1 MALFGFLKK
10 RREEQLPLPPPPS
23 PPENIPQFRG
33 DIEPIRGQEI
43 SQTPMAPLPP
53 MEHEEPPLPELPPAL
68 PAPTPARE
76 KEARTY
82 TTGAEK
88 VFDKTITEEQTEMPA
103 EKIRVIPKPAFVDVE
118 DYKRI
123 INDTNTI
130 RSKLMDAENFVRKLS
145 DIKNEEERAFEKW
158 RTQLED
164 VEKKL
169 NYVDQLIAKAQG

>member
-10 RREEQLPLPPPPS
+10 KREEELPLPPPPS
-23 PPENIPQFRG
+23 PPEMQPFLKG
-33 DIEPIRGQEI
+33 DIEQIR
-43 SQTPMAPLPP
+43 APP
-53 MEHEEPPLPELPPAL
+53 MPSREMQFEEHEEPPLPQFPPAL
-68 PAPTPARE
+68 PAPDQQWKTMEAPASE
-76 KEARTY
+76 KEVVY
-82 TTGAEK
+82 
-88 VFDKTITEEQTEMPA
+88 DKTVQIQEERIERP
-103 EKIRVIPKPAFVDVE
+103 EVIRAIPKPTFVAVE

-145 DIKNEEERAFEKW
+145 DIKNEEEKSFERW